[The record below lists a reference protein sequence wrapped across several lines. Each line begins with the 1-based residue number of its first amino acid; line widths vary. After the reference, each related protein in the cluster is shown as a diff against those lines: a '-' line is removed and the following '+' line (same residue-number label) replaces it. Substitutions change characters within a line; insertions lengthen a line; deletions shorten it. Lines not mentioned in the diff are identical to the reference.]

1 MFYNFEVGNKTYELK
16 LTTKSVMQ
24 LEKKIGMNPMMIFG
38 MDGGNIPTV
47 SVMVA
52 ILHASLQAMNHGFS
66 EDDAAQLF
74 DDWISEGHIYTDF
87 VEVIYEIYVASGII
101 KKENEKN

>member
-1 MFYNFEVGNKTYELK
+1 MFYNFEVGNKSYELK

-38 MDGGNIPTV
+38 LDGRNIPTV
-47 SVMVA
+47 SMMVS
-52 ILHASLQAMNHGFS
+52 ILHAALQPMYHGMS

-74 DDWISEGHIYTDF
+74 DSWIEEGHIYTDF
-87 VEVIYEIYVASGII
+87 IEVIYEIYIASGIV
-101 KKENEKN
+101 KRESEKN